1 MFSLTR
7 AGGIFMIPIILAGA
21 AVVFIVTER
30 LLYFRDVKRRDS
42 VFIRKLEEALLR
54 HDFSQAESVCISA
67 ETPLSSVIKIAI
79 QYRRLNESDMREIIQ
94 GELDESALN
103 YERRISYIAVLANIA
118 TLLGLLGTV
127 VGNIQAF
134 GVMGSGGINSNPAL
148 LASSISTSLL
158 TTAGGLFVSI
168 PALIFHNYLVQKADR
183 LINQMEKTV
192 SQFSIRLTGRM
203 Y

>member
-148 LASSISTSLL
+148 LASSIATSLL

>member
-67 ETPLSSVIKIAI
+67 ETPLSNVIKIAI

-148 LASSISTSLL
+148 LASSIATSLL

>member
-1 MFSLTR
+1 MISLIR

-21 AVVFIVTER
+21 AVIFIVVER
-30 LLYFRDVKRRDS
+30 FLYFRDVRLRDE
-42 VFIRKLEEALLR
+42 VFTKNLEEALIR
-54 HDFSQAESVCISA
+54 HDFSKAESVCIST
-67 ETPLSSVIKIAI
+67 ETPLSSVIKVAI
-79 QYRRLNESDMREIIQ
+79 QYRRLNEGDMREIIQ
-94 GELDESALN
+94 GELDEAALN
-103 YERRISYIAVLANIA
+103 YERRISYISVLANIA

-148 LASSISTSLL
+148 LASSIATSLL
-158 TTAGGLFVSI
+158 TTAGGLFISI
-168 PALIFHNYLVQKADR
+168 PSLLFYNYLIQKADR

-192 SQFSIRLTGRM
+192 SQFVIRLTGRM

>member
-1 MFSLTR
+1 MFSLVR
-7 AGGIFMIPIILAGA
+7 AGGIFLIPIILVGA
-21 AVVFIVTER
+21 AIIFIVVER
-30 LLYFRDVKRRDS
+30 FMYFRDVKRRDDS
-42 VFIRKLEEALLR
+42 FLRKLDEALLR

-67 ETPLSSVIKIAI
+67 QTPLSSVIKISI
-79 QYRRLNESDMREIIQ
+79 QYRRLNENDMREIIQ
-94 GELDESALN
+94 GELDEAALN
-103 YERRISYIAVLANIA
+103 YERRISYISVLANIA

-148 LASSISTSLL
+148 LASSIATSLL

-168 PALIFHNYLVQKADR
+168 PALIFYNYLVQKSDR

-192 SQFSIRLTGRM
+192 SQFAIRITGRM